1 MKITEYVEARVRE
14 GLPLT
19 AAVESLMGVAFAGR
33 STVWR
38 WYSDGQAP
46 AYAER
51 LMQVWVEATPEQ
63 RAKWFK

>member
-1 MKITEYVEARVRE
+1 MTLTEYIEARVRE
-14 GLPLT
+14 GLTLT

-38 WYSDGQAP
+38 WYSVGQAP

-51 LMQVWVEATPEQ
+51 FMQVWVEATPEQ
-63 RAKWFK
+63 RARWFK